1 MIEEKIDDYLN
12 ETKKDK
18 TKKKIRLLID
28 DERFIDCDI
37 VARTAKEGKK
47 YLALHKGN
55 IIELYL
61 DGILS
66 EKPNDETGAHVLVW
80 AFENDLVPPYVRLIS
95 DSPAMLKFMNTLLL
109 SNGFKRIS
117 EREYR
122 KK

>member
-12 ETKKDK
+12 EKKK
-18 TKKKIRLLID
+18 GKKIRLLID
-28 DERFIDCDI
+28 DERFLDVDI

-47 YLALHKGN
+47 YLALYKGN

-66 EKPNDETGAHVLVW
+66 SNVNAETGYDVLEW
-80 AFENDLVPPYVRLIS
+80 ALRNNLMPPYVKIVS
-95 DSPAMLKFMNTLLL
+95 DSPDMIKIMGLKLI
-109 SNGFKRIS
+109 SAGYKRYND
-117 EREYR
+117 REYR